1 MVDDARKMLAQVPL
15 DHQSLTDTE
24 RACLVA
30 ARRSVKAALE
40 HSYRCTEARLLN
52 RTIDVAWSRFV
63 ELGVNAGN
71 MLRNGIHGSTPLRL
85 VYIPAGEFMMGSPQ
99 NEPGR
104 SDNEGPQ
111 HKVKI
116 AKPFYMGVYA
126 VTTEQWFSVM
136 GNKYTVVPSGEPYPR
151 TGITW
156 EDACE
161 FCRKLSQQTGR
172 NFHLPTEAQRE
183 YACRAGSKTAY
194 FYGEDPTGSRLNEFA
209 WSIIG
214 RENWKTRGSR
224 SFGQAQAQR
233 LGPLRHA
240 GQCHGMVFRLLRRR
254 LRRQRRH
261 GPRRPR
267 FGHKARGPRG
277 ADSRGDR
284 RLPLRPPPGA
294 GSARHAQP
302 CGLPRRH
309 GDGGRRRTAR
319 NQTRRRGHR
328 KSDTRHQA
336 LRPGR
341 HRPGPGP
348 QGARGENSRRPT
360 GFTASSKSSLP
371 GGSG

>member
-1 MVDDARKMLAQVPL
+1 MMSRKMLAQVPL

-214 RENWKTRGSR
+214 RENWKTRGS
-224 SFGQAQAQR
+224 
-233 LGPLRHA
+233 PLR
-240 GQCHGMVFRLLRRR
+240 
-254 LRRQRRH
+254 
-261 GPRRPR
+261 
-267 FGHKARGPRG
+267 
-277 ADSRGDR
+277 
-284 RLPLRPPPGA
+284 
-294 GSARHAQP
+294 
-302 CGLPRRH
+302 
-309 GDGGRRRTAR
+309 
-319 NQTRRRGHR
+319 
-328 KSDTRHQA
+328 
-336 LRPGR
+336 
-341 HRPGPGP
+341 
-348 QGARGENSRRPT
+348 
-360 GFTASSKSSLP
+360 ASSSPTTGASTTCWPMPRNGVPTTTPTVTTPKTPRTPPAPFRAQSTWSA
-371 GGSG
+371 GR